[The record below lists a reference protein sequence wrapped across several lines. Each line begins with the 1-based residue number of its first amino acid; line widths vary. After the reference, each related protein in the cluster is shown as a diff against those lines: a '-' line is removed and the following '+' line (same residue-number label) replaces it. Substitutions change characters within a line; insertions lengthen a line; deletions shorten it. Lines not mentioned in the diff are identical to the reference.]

1 MTKQMT
7 IGIASFKLIVM
18 NNDFSEIE
26 LRRLDLNLLL
36 VFSAVMREGSVGAAT
51 QRLFLGPS
59 AVSMALARLRLS
71 LGDELFVRAGKGV
84 APTPRAEL
92 LWSAIQPAL
101 STIDGALRVP
111 DFDPAKAEHTVR
123 FAAPDDLEFVL
134 VPALLKRLETVAPG
148 VRLTVRP
155 ADFRSIAERL
165 DSGEAD
171 VAFSAVSAKR
181 LEKRHHVEIIHRE
194 HFRVLYDPA
203 RIGRRGKLSFDD
215 YLSVPHLIRSVSGDT
230 SGAIDEALAA
240 LHAERTVVAGLSS
253 FATMPFV
260 LKSRPALANVP
271 ATAAL
276 HLADT
281 FDLETCA
288 LPFPSPTF
296 DVGLVWHARLDADPA
311 SAWIRGLLHEV
322 IGEIVGSA
330 KEKRSVGP
338 RAASGKGRKRG
349 KP

>member
-1 MTKQMT
+1 
-7 IGIASFKLIVM
+7 M
-18 NNDFSEIE
+18 NNNFSEIE
-26 LRRLDLNLLL
+26 LRKLDLNLLL
-36 VFSAVMREGSVGAAT
+36 VFSAIMREGSVGAAA

-59 AVSMALARLRLS
+59 AVSMALARLRQS

-84 APTPRAEL
+84 EPTPRAEL

-111 DFDPAKAEHTVR
+111 EFDPTKADHTVR

-134 VPALLKRLETVAPG
+134 IPALLKRLETAAPG

-171 VAFSAVSAKR
+171 VAFSAVSTKR
-181 LEKRHHVEIIHRE
+181 LEKRHHVEIAHHE
-194 HFRVLYDPA
+194 HFRVLYDA
-203 RIGRRGKLSFDD
+203 GRLGRRGKLSFDD

-240 LHAERTVVAGLSS
+240 LGAQRTVVAGLSS

-271 ATAAL
+271 ATAARY
-276 HLADT
+276 LADA
-281 FDLETCA
+281 FGLKTCD
-288 LPFPSPTF
+288 LPFPSPAF

-311 SAWIRGLLHEV
+311 SIWFRGLLREV
-322 IGEIVGSA
+322 IGEIVGRE
-330 KEKRSVGP
+330 KEKRSVEP
-338 RAASGKGRKRG
+338 RAAAGKGRKEG
-349 KP
+349 KA